1 MKRIVAILL
10 CLVLMGTLA
19 LSASAAG
26 SAHMSLSSSASTV
39 YRGETFTL
47 TVSLSNDQAIGS
59 GGLVLDYDSSTFEIL
74 AESECNVD
82 NTVFEDVGNDKSSTF
97 AVQPDAVISGTIFTL
112 KIKVK
117 DTAAFGTY
125 YFGGTARLECAGSAI
140 DCGLSGTN
148 VTVGCQHSFGAASK
162 VDDANHQSTCS
173 VCSETVKAAH
183 TWDEGTVTKAA
194 TCKDTGSKVVK
205 CTACGAEKTEAI
217 PANSN
222 HTYGSWSSDGIE
234 GHNHTCS
241 LCGAEESADH
251 RWYTTEILEEA
262 TCQKTGSKKVMCEDC
277 GASAEMD
284 IGLADHTYNAP
295 AEVTET
301 QHTLVCAVCATS
313 TTADHSFGDDMEHDK
328 QMHYF
333 SCEICGYKKDQ
344 AEHVPGPKATEETD
358 QVCTV
363 CDRILKPK
371 GAHVHEFKTEWAFDE
386 LNHWHECVDC
396 PATDIATAHIF
407 DNTCDA
413 DCNDCGFARQTS
425 HIASPV
431 MESDA
436 TGHWNAC
443 LTCGEKLNFTAH
455 TPGPEAT
462 ISSAQTCTVCKFEIA
477 PIVPHDHIYNS
488 YGTVHF
494 HKCVC
499 GMEYEADAE
508 GCGICAEAHKS
519 FPWWI
524 VCIVEAVIFA
534 GVTVYLFLTKKRVVY
549 IESTPEDLE
558 ADFSEDVSKL
568 IDQIISEDTTPDKK
582 DE

>member
-10 CLVLMGTLA
+10 CLILMGTLA

-39 YRGETFTL
+39 YRGDSFTI
-47 TVSLSNDQAIGS
+47 TVSLSNDQPVS
-59 GGLVLDYDSSTFEIL
+59 NGGVVLSYDSSVFELTGGSCSVSNATL
-74 AESECNVD
+74 AEVSAANGGG
-82 NTVFEDVGNDKSSTF
+82 VFLLQS
-97 AVQPDAVISGTIFTL
+97 DAVVSGTIFT
-112 KIKVK
+112 INMKVK
-117 DTAAFGTY
+117 SDAAFGSY
-125 YFGGTARLECAGSAI
+125 NISGTPSLSIECN
-140 DCGLSGTN
+140 LSGTT
-148 VTVGCQHSFGAASK
+148 VTVACNHTMGSASK
-162 VDDANHQSTCS
+162 VDDTNHQSTCS
-173 VCSETVKAAH
+173 TCGETVKAAH
-183 TWDEGTVTKAA
+183 TWNEGTVTKAA
-194 TCKDTGSKVVK
+194 TCKSAGSKTVK
-205 CTACGAEKTEAI
+205 CTACNAEKVETI

-222 HTYGSWSSDGIE
+222 HTYGSWSSDGME

-313 TTADHSFGDDMEHDK
+313 TTADHSFSDTMEHDK
-328 QMHYF
+328 QMHYYA
-333 SCEICGYKKDQ
+333 CGICGYKKDQ

-371 GAHVHEFKTEWAFDE
+371 GAHVHEYNTEWTSDE

-396 PATDIATAHIF
+396 PATDVAVAHVY
-407 DNTCDA
+407 DATCDA
-413 DCNDCGFARQTS
+413 ECNTCGYTRQAS

-431 MESDA
+431 MESDT
-436 TGHWNAC
+436 TGHWNVC

-534 GVTVYLFLTKKRVVY
+534 GVIVYLFLTKKKVVY
-549 IESTPEDLE
+549 IETAPEDLE
-558 ADFSEDVSKL
+558 AEFSEDVSKL
-568 IDQIISEDTTPDKK
+568 IDQIMAEDTPAPEEK

>member
-10 CLVLMGTLA
+10 CLILMGTLA

-26 SAHMSLSSSASTV
+26 SAHMSISSSAGTV
-39 YRGETFTL
+39 YRGDSFTL
-47 TVSLSNDQAIGS
+47 TVSLSNDQPVSNGAI
-59 GGLVLDYDSSTFEIL
+59 VLSYDSNAFEL
-74 AESECNVD
+74 TGGTCSVSNATLSEVSPSKGGG
-82 NTVFEDVGNDKSSTF
+82 VFMLQT
-97 AVQPDAVISGTIFTL
+97 DAVVSGTIFT
-112 KIKVK
+112 INMKVK
-117 DTAAFGTY
+117 SDAAFGSY
-125 YFGGTARLECAGSAI
+125 NISGTPSLSINCS
-140 DCGLSGTN
+140 LSGTT
-148 VTVGCQHSFGAASK
+148 VTVACNHTMGSASK
-162 VDDANHQSTCS
+162 VDDTNHQSTCS
-173 VCSETVKAAH
+173 TCGETVKAAH

-194 TCKDTGSKVVK
+194 TCKDTGSKTVK
-205 CTACGAEKTEAI
+205 CTACNAEKVETI
-217 PANSN
+217 PVNSN

-313 TTADHSFGDDMEHDK
+313 TTADHSFSDTMEHDK
-328 QMHYF
+328 QMHYYT
-333 SCEICGYKKDQ
+333 CEICGYKKDQ

-371 GAHVHEFKTEWAFDE
+371 GAHVHEYKTEWTSDE

-396 PATDIATAHIF
+396 PATDVAAAHVY
-407 DNTCDA
+407 DSTCDA
-413 DCNDCGFARQTS
+413 ECNTCGYTRQAS

-443 LTCGEKLNFTAH
+443 LTCDEKLNFTAH

-534 GVTVYLFLTKKRVVY
+534 GVIVYLLLTKKKVVY
-549 IESTPEDLE
+549 IETAPEDLE
-558 ADFSEDVSKL
+558 AEFSEDVSKL
-568 IDQIISEDTTPDKK
+568 IDEIMSEDTPAPEEK